1 FGGAPLGNLFTPVLE
16 AAARRAVTA
25 AVEAGVGYFDT
36 APLAGHG
43 LSESRLGEGLRATPR
58 EAFVLS
64 TKVGRRLEPCD
75 PRTVDGGA
83 YVDLPP
89 FRPVFD
95 YSYDGVLRSVATSL
109 ARLGLERIDILFSH
123 DIDVFTHGAALQPER
138 YREALAGAYPA
149 LDRLRREGTVRAIGV
164 GVNEWQ
170 VCLRCAEDADFDCF
184 LLAGRYSLL
193 DQRALDTFLPLC
205 ARRGIGVIIGGPFNS
220 GILATGAVPGA
231 TYDYRPAPAEIRA
244 RTRALERICRAH
256 GTPLGA
262 AALLAARARRLRVA
276 HPGPG
281 ADLPG
286 FRAGRPRAAPGA
298 DRHQRDRSRPG
309 GADGGRDPVSPR
321 RRVDDPLRGG
331 SRRLGPARRPRRGR
345 H

>member
-1 FGGAPLGNLFTPVLE
+1 MGSLASRRLGRTGLLLTELGFGGAPLGNLFTPVLE

-36 APLAGHG
+36 APLYGHG
-43 LSESRLGEGLRATPR
+43 LSESRLGEALRASPR

-109 ARLGLERIDILFSH
+109 ARLGLERIDILFIH

-220 GILATGAVPGA
+220 GILATGAVPRA

-262 AALLAARARRLRVA
+262 AALQFPLFHPAVAAVIAGMRSADEVEHNLALLHHPIPGGLWRDLKAEGLV
-276 HPGPG
+276 HPGAPT
-281 ADLPG
+281 P
-286 FRAGRPRAAPGA
+286 AG
-298 DRHQRDRSRPG
+298 
-309 GADGGRDPVSPR
+309 
-321 RRVDDPLRGG
+321 
-331 SRRLGPARRPRRGR
+331 
-345 H
+345 